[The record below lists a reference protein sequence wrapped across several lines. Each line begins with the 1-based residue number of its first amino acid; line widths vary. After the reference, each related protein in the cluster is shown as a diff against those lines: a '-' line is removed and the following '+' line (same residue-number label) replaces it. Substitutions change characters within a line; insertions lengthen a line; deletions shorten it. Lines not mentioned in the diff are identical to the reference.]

1 MLLTLCGL
9 HRCALALMLSLCAG
23 CVQSLTLFLP
33 GRFQEGG
40 ALHSEALYTSLN
52 LLSVFHDA
60 LLDQPRALTAEI
72 KMDPR
77 GKTAA
82 WAHVAQSILLTAHY
96 TEVLVEMAAKKYLP
110 ASPLLPAGSQSRRSW
125 LVLCAVEALKAY
137 CRLSLLYVNRGRMLT
152 PPSNEEMILDH
163 MSNIRAKQ
171 KNECKARERNEYELA
186 CKQAAEGEPAQQ
198 LLLANVS
205 VSSPSESS
213 STTLLLA
220 SAATPQCDTS
230 LLPIPADA
238 LPPNSSFS
246 PFSLRP
252 GHLPPLQV
260 QNLLDL
266 YVRAGRQQAMDS
278 TLGRPHGRFVTQTA
292 HPHDS
297 PSYVP
302 PPSEVVSE
310 VLHLI
315 RPIVYTAARAA
326 WDQEPNSW
334 KPWILSVA
342 VDAASKALA
351 PRSGIARACTDP
363 QCYTCALFRL
373 CCVGCRIVSDSFSA
387 LCCVCALC
395 SDCRP
400 CRRVS

>member
-1 MLLTLCGL
+1 M
-9 HRCALALMLSLCAG
+9 
-23 CVQSLTLFLP
+23 TLFLP

-60 LLDQPRALTAEI
+60 LLDQPRALTAEL

-82 WAHVAQSILLTAHY
+82 WAQVAQNVLLTAHY

-110 ASPLLPAGSQSRRSW
+110 ASPLLPLGSQSRRSW

-137 CRLSLLYVNRGRMLT
+137 CRLSLLYLNRGRMLT
-152 PPSNEEMILDH
+152 PPSNEDMILSH
-163 MSNIRAKQ
+163 MSSIRAKQ
-171 KNECKARERNEYELA
+171 KSECKTREKSEYEAA
-186 CKQAAEGEPAQQ
+186 CKAAPGGGAVAIVAAQQ
-198 LLLANVS
+198 LLLD
-205 VSSPSESS
+205 SPSSASASS
-213 STTLLLA
+213 SSSSSSSSALLLA
-220 SAATPQCDTS
+220 AASTPQCDTS
-230 LLPIPADA
+230 LLPIPGDA

-246 PFSLRP
+246 PFALQA

-278 TLGRPHGRFVTQTA
+278 TLGRPHGRFVTQTLHA
-292 HPHDS
+292 HDS
-297 PSYVP
+297 PSFVP
-302 PPSEVVSE
+302 PASEVVSE

-326 WDQEPNSW
+326 WDQQPNSW
-334 KPWILSVA
+334 TPWILSLA
-342 VDAASKALA
+342 VDAASRALA
-351 PRSGIARACTDP
+351 PRSASQPTPRPHPVCH
-363 QCYTCALFRL
+363 LRL
-373 CCVGCRIVSDSFSA
+373 CTILHQF
-387 LCCVCALC
+387 
-395 SDCRP
+395 
-400 CRRVS
+400 